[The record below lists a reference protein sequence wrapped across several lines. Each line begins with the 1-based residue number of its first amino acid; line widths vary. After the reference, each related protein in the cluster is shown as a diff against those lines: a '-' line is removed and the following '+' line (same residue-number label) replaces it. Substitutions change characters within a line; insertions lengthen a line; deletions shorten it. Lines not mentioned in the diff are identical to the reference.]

1 MPAIW
6 FDDYAIC
13 HISQVSFPPI
23 LNDRLRLDEHPTT
36 GAGFPV
42 QGWTEHAHTYACI
55 IYIYIIVCNYI
66 YIYLS
71 LSLRICKDG
80 TCDMRTYAHLYHY
93 WNIWDMY

>member
-1 MPAIW
+1 MWIHVPAIW

-55 IYIYIIVCNYI
+55 IYIIVCNYI

-71 LSLRICKDG
+71 LSSLS
-80 TCDMRTYAHLYHY
+80 L
-93 WNIWDMY
+93 